1 MKTSTSLRRREF
13 LLSVG
18 LGGAGA
24 AAALIAGKS
33 GQDAKKAADTK
44 AGGGS
49 GYRVTEHIRNYYR
62 TTRV

>member
-33 GQDAKKAADTK
+33 GQDAKKAVDTK
-44 AGGGS
+44 TGGGS
-49 GYRVTEHIRNYYR
+49 GYRVTEHVRNYYR